1 MKLNNKTYDTLKYVA
16 LIALPAL
23 QVFWLTIGK
32 IWNISYTVEI
42 GATIGAVALL
52 LGTLLGVS
60 TRNYYDKNQTQ
71 MFNEDLLKDML
82 GYEEML
88 HEEGEIE
95 SEELNSVT
103 LRSRTFRRTYSIRS
117 MWTGSTDRRRRTLSY
132 LLSM

>member
-1 MKLNNKTYDTLKYVA
+1 MKLDNKTYDTLKYVA

-52 LGTLLGVS
+52 LGTLLGVR
-60 TRNYYDKNQTQ
+60 TRNYYDENQTR

-88 HEEGEIE
+88 HEEGEKE
-95 SEELNSVT
+95 SEE
-103 LRSRTFRRTYSIRS
+103 
-117 MWTGSTDRRRRTLSY
+117 
-132 LLSM
+132 

>member
-1 MKLNNKTYDTLKYVA
+1 MKLDNKTYDTLKYVA

-32 IWNISYTVEI
+32 IWDLSYTVEI

-60 TRNYYDKNQTQ
+60 TRNYYDENQTQ

-88 HEEGEIE
+88 HNEGELE
-95 SEELNSVT
+95 SEE
-103 LRSRTFRRTYSIRS
+103 
-117 MWTGSTDRRRRTLSY
+117 
-132 LLSM
+132 

>member
-1 MKLNNKTYDTLKYVA
+1 MKLDNKTYDILKYVA
-16 LIALPAL
+16 LIALPAI

-60 TRNYYDKNQTQ
+60 TRNYYEEEQTQ

-82 GYEEML
+82 GYEEVL
-88 HEEGEIE
+88 HEEGVKE
-95 SEELNSVT
+95 SEE
-103 LRSRTFRRTYSIRS
+103 
-117 MWTGSTDRRRRTLSY
+117 
-132 LLSM
+132 

>member
-1 MKLNNKTYDTLKYVA
+1 MRMENRTYDILKYVA

-60 TRNYYDKNQTQ
+60 TSNYLAEKEQDN
-71 MFNEDLLKDML
+71 FNDDDV
-82 GYEEML
+82 
-88 HEEGEIE
+88 
-95 SEELNSVT
+95 EELYEVEDEDEDYT
-103 LRSRTFRRTYSIRS
+103 TEE
-117 MWTGSTDRRRRTLSY
+117 
-132 LLSM
+132 

>member
-1 MKLNNKTYDTLKYVA
+1 MKLDNKTYDTLKYVA

-32 IWNISYTVEI
+32 IWDISYTVEI

-52 LGTLLGVS
+52 PGTLLGVS
-60 TRNYYDKNQTQ
+60 TRNYYDENQTQ

-95 SEELNSVT
+95 SEE
-103 LRSRTFRRTYSIRS
+103 
-117 MWTGSTDRRRRTLSY
+117 
-132 LLSM
+132 